1 MYILFMGFQADWPVS
16 RISIGTAESEHG
28 WSLPRD
34 LLCSQSSSLYPLWRS
49 FSVQLLRVVPSSLAS
64 CSDSAKLHRSLRV
77 PRLVVGLRCFETARQ
92 GRKIKIGHTGQ
103 TAKRCRCDAKFSL
116 ASNVVACFSFQQ
128 SLLARRAGVQQ
139 QLRHLDRAVA
149 ELNQLKPV
157 AQPWQLSKCSEI
169 GGEATDL
176 LHRVAYFLL
185 DQVLQ
190 VFILLIGHGVTIRR
204 SRRMICHLQSITSMI
219 IWYSIL
225 TLIFVCPLTVSL
237 FYLMI
242 LDCKW
247 VIRLRCSSKC
257 QVDGFENSWQVDTTW
272 VRTCRWSDFE
282 KLLWSPMERNKA
294 AENTHIL
301 PVCCILYWRFPG
313 HAARRCPCRA
323 CVLQLIWLWTS
334 CRKDQKA
341 QSNESKWS
349 VNTSSRHVGN
359 VPTGWLKVQ

>member
-1 MYILFMGFQADWPVS
+1 MQCEFEIWWRCNGTNPEHKMKEIKRNKSVSHEVKKTIKHDNTKTFIGFQADWLVS

-77 PRLVVGLRCFETARQ
+77 PWLVVGLVGLRCFGTARQ

-103 TAKRCRCDAKFSL
+103 TARRCRCDAKFSL
-116 ASNVVACFSFQQ
+116 ASNVVACFSFPQ
-128 SLLARRAGVQQ
+128 SLLARRLGVQQ

-149 ELNQLKPV
+149 ALNQLKPV
-157 AQPWQLSKCSEI
+157 AQPWQLSKCSKI

-190 VFILLIGHGVTIRR
+190 VFILLIGHVVTIRR

-237 FYLMI
+237 LCLMI

-247 VIRLRCSSKC
+247 VVRLRCSSKC
-257 QVDGFENSWQVDTTW
+257 RVDFRILDKWIQRESGFVGEVTLRSCCGHRWNVAKQPKTHAHTASLLHTLLKISW
-272 VRTCRWSDFE
+272 
-282 KLLWSPMERNKA
+282 P
-294 AENTHIL
+294 
-301 PVCCILYWRFPG
+301 
-313 HAARRCPCRA
+313 RR
-323 CVLQLIWLWTS
+323 
-334 CRKDQKA
+334 
-341 QSNESKWS
+341 SKMS
-349 VNTSSRHVGN
+349 M
-359 VPTGWLKVQ
+359 